1 MKEDS
6 SPKIIMYT
14 DGSSLGNPGPGGYG
28 TLLLYGKFRKEL
40 SAGFLL
46 TTNNRMELRAVI
58 EGLRALKRPGLA
70 VTVVSDSRYV
80 TEAVSQ
86 GWLERWAARQFRKK
100 EGLRENADLWTEL
113 RPLLRQHQVTMQ
125 WIRGHAGHPE
135 NETCDRLAVLA
146 RAAPDLPA
154 DEGFEDLPARMVTL
168 GGGLL

>member
-1 MKEDS
+1 MIPGPVTLFS
-6 SPKIIMYT
+6 
-14 DGSSLGNPGPGGYG
+14 DGACENNPGRGGWAVVLRSGAREKTLAGGY
-28 TLLLYGKFRKEL
+28 RR
-40 SAGFLL
+40 

-100 EGLRENADLWTEL
+100 EGVRENADLWMEL
-113 RPLLRQHQVTMQ
+113 RPLLRQHRVTMQ
-125 WIRGHAGHPE
+125 WIRGHAGHLE

-146 RAAPDLPA
+146 RAAPDLPV
-154 DEGFEDLPARMVTL
+154 DEGFEDLAARMVTL